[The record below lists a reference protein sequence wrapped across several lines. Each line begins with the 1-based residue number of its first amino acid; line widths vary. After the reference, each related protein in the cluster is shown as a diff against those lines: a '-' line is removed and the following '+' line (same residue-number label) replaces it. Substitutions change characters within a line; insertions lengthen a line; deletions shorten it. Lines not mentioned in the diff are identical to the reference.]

1 MFELPALGTRT
12 RYNHRST
19 QLHIKNGRTLRRESR
34 TLTDHETEWLLLANA
49 LTPGEYV
56 LDLGALLNV
65 LSALAFPRH
74 HRTGLAREVPLRE
87 DIIRDMRQALTA
99 LHLGQIEADTLRRGM
114 RARAVHVLIVN
125 PNSRRNVR

>member
-1 MFELPALGTRT
+1 
-12 RYNHRST
+12 
-19 QLHIKNGRTLRRESR
+19 LRRESR
-34 TLTDHETEWLLLANA
+34 ALTDHETEWLLLANA
-49 LTPGEYV
+49 LAPGEYV

-74 HRTGLAREVPLRE
+74 HRTGLAREIPLRE

-114 RARAVHVLIVN
+114 GARAVHVLIVD
-125 PNSRRNVR
+125 PNGRRNVR